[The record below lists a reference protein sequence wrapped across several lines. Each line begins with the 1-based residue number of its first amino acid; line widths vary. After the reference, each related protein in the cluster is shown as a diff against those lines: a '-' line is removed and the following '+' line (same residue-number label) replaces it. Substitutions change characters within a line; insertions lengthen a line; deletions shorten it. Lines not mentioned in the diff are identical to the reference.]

1 MSLRDASS
9 KMSKSDPSDASR
21 INLDDS
27 ADKIFEKIKR
37 AKTDS
42 VTGISFDPEARPEVS
57 NLVNLYSEFTSL
69 PVEQVVERFENKDT
83 VTFKRELADVLIGTL
98 DPIRAR
104 IEELQSDPAHVV
116 NVLKEGAAQAEKI
129 AEENLNEIKQIV
141 GLNTF

>member
-42 VTGISFDPEARPEVS
+42 VSGISFDPEARPEVS